1 MRRQRNAKII
11 ATLGPASS
19 DAETI
24 RALFEAGADVFRFNF
39 SHGSHQD
46 HQARYDIVRK
56 VERDLA
62 RPIAVLADLQ
72 GPKLRIG
79 QIAEGKV
86 MLATGTEFTLDR
98 DPTPGTASRVCL
110 PHPEL
115 FDAITVGQ
123 SLLLDDGKLR
133 LQVLASDGNEIRTR
147 VVNGG
152 MLSDRKGVNVPDAV
166 LPIPVLT
173 EKDRRDLEFA
183 LSLGVEWVALSFV
196 QRPEDLHEARVL
208 IDGRAGLM
216 TKLEK
221 PAALDQ
227 LDEIVRLSD
236 AVMVARGDLGVEL
249 PPERVPGVQKRI
261 LRACR
266 QHGKPSIVATQM
278 LESMISA
285 PTPTRAEASDV
296 ASAIYDG
303 ADAVMLSAESASGAY
318 PVQAVSMMNRIIHEV
333 ERDPLYRNLIDA
345 QQEAPL
351 PTRGDAICA
360 ALRSVTRIVGAVAT
374 VTYTTSGH
382 TSLRAARERPTA
394 PILSITPRLA
404 TARRLALVWGVHSTV
419 SPDVGSVDE
428 MVLAATQIAQRE
440 GFAQPGD
447 QVVIAA
453 GMPFGEPG
461 TTNLLRIAGIE
472 EIAAPEKRMSG
483 VPVKE
488 AKASGPATLPT

>member
-19 DAETI
+19 DIETI
-24 RALFEAGADVFRFNF
+24 QALFESGADVFRFNF

-46 HQARYDIVRK
+46 HRARYDIVRQ
-56 VERDLA
+56 VERKFG

-72 GPKLRIG
+72 GPKLRVGKFAEG
-79 QIAEGKV
+79 QIA
-86 MLATGTEFTLDR
+86 LPTGAEFNLDL
-98 DPTPGTASRVCL
+98 DPSPGTTKRVFL

-115 FDAITVGQ
+115 FDTIAAGQ
-123 SLLLDDGKLR
+123 PLLLDDGKIR
-133 LQVLASDGNEIRTR
+133 LQVLAIDRQTIRTR
-147 VVNGG
+147 VVHGG
-152 MLSDRKGVNVPDAV
+152 ALSDRKGVNVPDTL

-173 EKDRRDLEFA
+173 DKDLDDLRFA
-183 LSLGVEWVALSFV
+183 LTLGVEWVALSFV
-196 QRPEDLHEARVL
+196 QRPEDLQQAREL
-208 IDGRAGLM
+208 IGGRASLM

-221 PAALDQ
+221 PAALEQ

-249 PPERVPGVQKRI
+249 PPERVPGAQKRI

-266 QHGKPSIVATQM
+266 REGKPSVVATQM
-278 LESMISA
+278 LESMICA
-285 PTPTRAEASDV
+285 PAPTRAEASDV

-318 PVQAVSMMNRIIHEV
+318 PVPAVSIMDRIIQEV
-333 ERDPLYRNLIDA
+333 ERDPGYRNLIDA

-382 TSLRAARERPTA
+382 TSLRAARERPMA

-419 SPDVGSVDE
+419 SADIGSVDDI
-428 MVLAATQIAQRE
+428 VSAAGRIAQRE
-440 GFAQPGD
+440 GFARPGD
-447 QVVIAA
+447 QVAITA

-461 TTNLLRIAGIE
+461 TTNFLRIAQ
-472 EIAAPEKRMSG
+472 IAAPA
-483 VPVKE
+483 KE
-488 AKASGPATLPT
+488 PGTCQPGPAAATSFS

>member
-19 DAETI
+19 DRTTI
-24 RALFEAGADVFRFNF
+24 LALFEAGADVFRFNF
-39 SHGSHQD
+39 SHGSHED
-46 HQARYDIVRK
+46 HQARYQIVRDI
-56 VERDLA
+56 EHELA
-62 RPIAVLADLQ
+62 RPIAILADMQ

-79 QIAEGKV
+79 QFAEGQI
-86 MLATGTEFTLDR
+86 MLVAGAEFTLDDDR
-98 DPTPGTASRVCL
+98 TPGTSHRVCL

-115 FDAITVGQ
+115 FAVITVGQ

-133 LQVLASDGNEIRTR
+133 LEVVASTGSRIRTR
-147 VVNGG
+147 VVTGG
-152 MLSDRKGVNVPDAV
+152 PLSDRKGVNVPDAV

-173 EKDRRDLEFA
+173 EKDKRDLAFA
-183 LSLGVEWVALSFV
+183 LSLGVEWIALSFV
-196 QRPEDLHEARVL
+196 QRPEDLIEAREL
-208 IDGRAGLM
+208 IAGRAGLM

-221 PAALDQ
+221 PMALEH

-266 QHGKPSIVATQM
+266 QHGKPSVVATQM

-303 ADAVMLSAESASGAY
+303 ADAVMLSAESASGAF
-318 PVQAVSMMNRIIHEV
+318 PIPAVAIMNRIIVEV
-333 ERDPLYRNLIDA
+333 ERDPGYRKLIDA
-345 QQEAPL
+345 QHEVPL
-351 PTRGDAICA
+351 ATRGDAICA
-360 ALRSVTRIVGAVAT
+360 ALSSVTQIIGAVAT

-382 TSLRAARERPTA
+382 TSLRAARERPSA
-394 PILSITPRLA
+394 PILSITPQLA

-419 SPDVGSVDE
+419 SPDVASVDE
-428 MVLAATQIAQRE
+428 MVRAACAIAQRE
-440 GFAQPGD
+440 GFAKQGD
-447 QVVIAA
+447 QLAITA
-453 GMPFGEPG
+453 GMPFGQPG
-461 TTNLLRIAGIE
+461 TTNLLRITEVG
-472 EIAAPEKRMSG
+472 
-483 VPVKE
+483 
-488 AKASGPATLPT
+488 